1 MEDFLYAY
9 NQPKQF
15 GKYDFFLDG
24 KITANEVVYKILTE
38 EGEYQNIDIAEKVKE
53 IESRLQTH
61 FTFEHVDKLPTEGKE
76 TVIYLVPNAE
86 TSGDKDSYNEYM
98 WVKKEETG
106 EGVFELIGSGTYAQQ
121 KAELEAESNRAKA
134 AEKVLTENLAQE
146 KEDREGADAALDKKI
161 EAETKRATEKEA
173 TIDAELAKRVPY
185 SLHKNVDVVG
195 NKKDVVKLDVP
206 ESSNEAMYCPQ
217 GLIMGGSAQA
227 AGLVTRGICGV
238 SSPANDGYCV
248 KENLYINYDG
258 TNTYSPG
265 RQLVIQAGEIGVNYG
280 HNLYQFAA
288 SRGDAVKGYVD
299 EKVGKET
306 TDREALQEEVTA
318 LKSQVNM
325 LEIRIDF
332 LEGQNISEDIE
343 TNNIEEALVDTF
355 TQAVT
360 LNNVVISSPQNLAL
374 NKENDVTVSIGSI
387 TIDGMTYENVQTIAE
402 GDSFLATDTGKI
414 FIDSLG
420 RIGEKDSDGN
430 ITKNVIRCKVNVR
443 GNDADGKNVNVI
455 SGAVS
460 ITLNGD
466 YKNIETSLHSYLSV
480 LPDGYRRCE
489 YLESTG
495 EQKILVNTESFSD
508 FIRLVVDIQYTKTEA
523 DQYQG
528 FTTSGSFFGTDANG
542 YWLQNPPFPVV
553 KATTDRLKITNIFDN
568 GNVDI
573 NYDGITGKVLN
584 SNQVTCPSLAFFAR
598 ADNHS
603 FCRIFSITVE
613 SKSGLFYN
621 LIPCLDDTG
630 TPCMYDTVNRKAL
643 YNQGTGKFL
652 TNRTLPDGYTELE
665 YLEGTGTQWIDTGI
679 KLSNESDFKMTC
691 DFFNALELDGNPH
704 YAFGASSGSVACYAV
719 LPTRYTPHFYLNGT
733 NIAFIDVAQR
743 CVIEYTN
750 NHVILNG
757 VMKIFSNAGEAVTTT
772 ENIAVFSCRLGTF
785 PLIGRIYSFSVSR
798 NGQLQLDLQPALDD
812 QNKPCMYD
820 FVSNTPL
827 YNNATTGDDF
837 VYVLPETGTFALR
850 QQDISNM
857 GSLSENGLRR
867 IERLPFNFDGDMD
880 KFIAENN
887 IKPIVETEM
896 PNDGKTYAPNWV
908 QTEEEIILEWIEVE
922 PTVDEIIN

>member
-1 MEDFLYAY
+1 MW
-9 NQPKQF
+9 
-15 GKYDFFLDG
+15 
-24 KITANEVVYKILTE
+24 
-38 EGEYQNIDIAEKVKE
+38 
-53 IESRLQTH
+53 
-61 FTFEHVDKLPTEGKE
+61 DKTNSK
-76 TVIYLVPNAE
+76 
-86 TSGDKDSYNEYM
+86 
-98 WVKKEETG
+98 
-106 EGVFELIGSGTYAQQ
+106 FELIGSGSYEQQ
-121 KAELEAESNRAKA
+121 KAELNKEIADRIADVDAEEKRAKA
-134 AEKVLTENLAQE
+134 AEETLTKNLAQE
-146 KEDREGADAALDKKI
+146 VTDRKGADTLIRETVASITGYQFEKI
-161 EAETKRATEKEA
+161 TGDTLSISGELAK
-173 TIDAELAKRVPY
+173 IDDELAKRVPY
-185 SLHKNVDVVG
+185 TLYEDVNVVG
-195 NKKDVVKLDVP
+195 NVKDVVKLDVP

-227 AGLVTRGICGV
+227 AGLVTCGICGV
-238 SSPANDGYCV
+238 STPADSGYCT

-265 RQLVIQAGEIGVNYG
+265 RQLVLQAGEIGVNYG

-299 EKVGKET
+299 EKIGKET

-360 LNNVVISSPQNLAL
+360 LNNVVISSPQNLTL
-374 NKENDVTVSIGSI
+374 NKENDVNVSIGSI

-402 GDSFLATDTGKI
+402 GDNFLATDKGKI
-414 FIDSLG
+414 FIDSFG
-420 RIGEKDSDGN
+420 QIGEKDADGN

-495 EQKILVNTESFSD
+495 EQWIDTGVQVSEN
-508 FIRLVVDIQYTKTEA
+508 
-523 DQYQG
+523 
-528 FTTSGSFFGTDANG
+528 
-542 YWLQNPPFPVV
+542 
-553 KATTDRLKITNIFDN
+553 LKINCEISVPYFGEQNMWLYGAGFKIFAFLAYFSRDYN
-568 GNVDI
+568 AYSYYRNDALKLEPLNENEKYSIEQTKEYSKI
-573 NYDGITGKVLN
+573 NDKKYLFSTTEDVIGGEMRLFGIKY
-584 SNQVTCPSLAFFAR
+584 P
-598 ADNHS
+598 ADNEVNFS
-603 FCRIFSITVE
+603 GRIYSAKISDGAEIVRN
-613 SKSGLFYN
+613 Y
-621 LIPCLDDTG
+621 IPCLDDTG

-691 DFFNALELDGNPH
+691 DFFNALEPDGNPH
-704 YAFGASSGSVACYAV
+704 YAFGASSASVACYAV

-785 PLIGRIYSFSVSR
+785 PLIGRIYSFSISR

-827 YNNATTGDDF
+827 YNNDTTGDDF
-837 VYVLPETGTFALR
+837 LYVLPETGTFALR

-896 PNDGKTYAPNWV
+896 PNDGKTYAPKWS

-922 PTVDEIIN
+922 PTINEIID